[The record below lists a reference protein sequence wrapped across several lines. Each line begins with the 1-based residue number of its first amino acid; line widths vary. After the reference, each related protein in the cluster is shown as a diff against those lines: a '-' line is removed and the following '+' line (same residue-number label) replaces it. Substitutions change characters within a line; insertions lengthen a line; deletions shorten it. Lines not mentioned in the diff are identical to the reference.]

1 MAHRCFMVPPHLLKA
16 ISESSANSDAT
27 RQAARADLS
36 SHQRVIVKRK
46 DCLRRSSRARPRSAA
61 DPFIPAHVLRHISQS
76 EHADEVSRVAALR
89 TLEHTRDASTPRVS
103 GEEPVQPV
111 TDRVTD
117 RGRPKGSPHR
127 MVYDA
132 GHVSSE
138 AELPGKLVRAE
149 GDKEAEDNT
158 ANEAYDNVGTVLEFF
173 KHYFGWKSIDDKNA
187 DIISS
192 IHFGEQYENA
202 FWDSEERQMVFG
214 DGGEFLSN
222 FTGCVDVIG
231 HELTHAVTEHTTA
244 LNYEGQPGALNEH
257 VSDVFG
263 IMIKQKAQDTKAKD
277 ADWLIGEGCILPGVK
292 GVALRSMKAPGT
304 AYDDP
309 RFGKDPQVDN
319 MKDFQQTYEDNGG
332 VHIYSGI
339 PNKAFYLVAEALGG
353 YSWEKAGQI
362 WWKAL
367 RTKVHANC
375 TFLQFADATVD
386 IAEEFGSDAVQA
398 VRDAWDAV
406 GVTAEKDTGDWCVIL

>member
-1 MAHRCFMVPPHLLKA
+1 MSRCFIVPPHLLKA
-16 ISESSANSDAT
+16 ISESSANSDVI
-27 RQAARADLS
+27 RQSALAALS
-36 SHQRVIVKRK
+36 SRQDVVVKRK
-46 DCLRRSSRARPRSAA
+46 NCLHRAHPRSTAG
-61 DPFIPAHVLRHISQS
+61 PFIPAHVLRHISES
-76 EHADEVSRVAALR
+76 EHADEASRAAALR
-89 TLEHTRDASTPRVS
+89 TLERDSLTTRA
-103 GEEPVQPV
+103 
-111 TDRVTD
+111 
-117 RGRPKGSPHR
+117 HR

-132 GHVSSE
+132 RHVSSE

-149 GDKEAEDNT
+149 GDKETKDNT

-173 KHYFGWKSIDDKNA
+173 KDVFGWKSIDDKYA

-192 IHFGEQYENA
+192 VHFGEQYENA
-202 FWDSEERQMVFG
+202 FWDSKERQMVFG
-214 DGGEFLSN
+214 DGDEFLSN

-263 IMIKQKAQDTKAKD
+263 IMIKQKAQNEKAKD
-277 ADWLIGEGCILPGVK
+277 TDWLIGEDCILPGVK

-319 MKDFQQTYEDNGG
+319 MRDFQQTYEDNGG

-339 PNKAFYLVAEALGG
+339 PNKAFYLVAQAFGG
-353 YSWEKAGQI
+353 YSWEKAGKI
-362 WWKAL
+362 WWKTL
-367 RTKVHANC
+367 QTKVHADC
-375 TFLQFADATVD
+375 TFLQFADATVE
-386 IAEEFGSDAVQA
+386 IAEQFDPEAAQA
-398 VRDAWDAV
+398 VRKAWDEV
-406 GVTAEKDTGDWCVIL
+406 GVKSDDSGGWCVVL